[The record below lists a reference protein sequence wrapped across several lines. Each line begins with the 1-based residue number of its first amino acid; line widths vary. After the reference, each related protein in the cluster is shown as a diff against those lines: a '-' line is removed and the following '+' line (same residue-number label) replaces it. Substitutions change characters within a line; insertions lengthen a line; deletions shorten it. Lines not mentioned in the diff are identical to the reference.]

1 MNISSIRNSSI
12 PAQRPQDRPAVP
24 DGPRKDTGA
33 HVSRAVKKTEAAQ
46 GVPTGGE
53 AVLSDAEQR
62 FFEDLYPGAVSE
74 LRTSPSYARSGLQPD
89 HRTGTL
95 LDRKG

>member
-1 MNISSIRNSSI
+1 MNITSIRNSSI
-12 PAQRPQDRPAVP
+12 PAQRPQDRPAAQ
-24 DGPRKDTGA
+24 DGPGKDPGA
-33 HVSRAVKKTEAAQ
+33 QASRAVKKTEAAQ
-46 GVPTGGE
+46 GIPAGGQ

-62 FFEDLYPGAVSE
+62 FFEDMYPGAVSE
-74 LRTSPSYARSGLQPD
+74 LRTSPSYARSGQQPD